1 MRITQHKINKNNIGL
16 ICYQVDPFATIAR
29 SLSSSDPMSESQLS
43 LSDYLAT
50 VQEIIR
56 LTFDEPVWV
65 KAEIRNLNIKGGHY
79 YLELAE
85 KEQDTDKVIASCK
98 ATIWKFTA
106 AKMVLKF
113 ERESGIELSKDL
125 NVLIKIRA
133 RFDPQYGFSV
143 NIEDIDSSF
152 TLGDIAKRYQ
162 QILARLSSE
171 GLVQLNKQLPT
182 PFDIENV
189 LVIAPENAAGL
200 GDFKKDAD
208 ALHQAGVCHFVYHT
222 ATFQGNTAAHS
233 IMESLSSGLRQW
245 AKDYTRPPDLIVIIR
260 GGGAVNDLAY
270 LNDYDLAALLCK
282 RKVPIWVGI
291 GHEKDRTILDEIA
304 HRSFDTPSKVIAG
317 IRNLIAERSQDVISH
332 LQTIKLLSQHQITAY
347 QSQNDQLINI
357 IKTLAQNQITTSHL
371 HLDTVKSTLQYFAK
385 QQLKTASTQIE
396 ALLRETLLQNPKHV
410 LAKGYAIVRSENKAI
425 RSVQQVAATVSIEMQ
440 DGYIHANVSEV
451 THHE

>member
-1 MRITQHKINKNNIGL
+1 
-16 ICYQVDPFATIAR
+16 
-29 SLSSSDPMSESQLS
+29 MSEPQLS

-65 KAEIRNLNIKGGHY
+65 KAEIRNLSIKGGHY

-106 AKMVLKF
+106 AKMVFKF

-125 NVLIKIRA
+125 NVLIKIKA

-162 QILARLSSE
+162 QILAR
-171 GLVQLNKQLPT
+171 NKALPT
-182 PFDIENV
+182 PFDIEHV

-208 ALHQAGVCHFVYHT
+208 ALHQAGVCDFVYHN
-222 ATFQGNTAAHS
+222 ATFQGNTAANS
-233 IMESLSSGLRQW
+233 IMEALGSGLRQW
-245 AKDYTRPPDLIVIIR
+245 ATDYNFPPDLIVIIR

-317 IRNLIAERSQDVISH
+317 IRNLISERSLEVMEH
-332 LQTIKLLSQHQITAY
+332 FQTIKLLSQLQITAY
-347 QSQNDQLINI
+347 QSQNDQLINR
-357 IKTLAQNQITTSHL
+357 IKSQAENQISTSHMQL
-371 HLDTVKSTLQYFAK
+371 EVARSTLQYFAK

-396 ALLRETLLQNPKHV
+396 TLMRETLLQNPRNV
-410 LAKGYAIVRSENKAI
+410 LAKGYGIVRCENKAI
-425 RSVQQVAATVSIEMQ
+425 RSIHQASSSLSIEMQ
-440 DGYIHANVSEV
+440 DGYIHAKLTEV
-451 THHE
+451 IDHDEERIKF